1 MSGAFYFTW
10 GAMTQQQIRELQLV
24 AIEDYKKR
32 LITRTQLVNIVH
44 QLDRKS
50 FIHSA

>member
-1 MSGAFYFTW
+1 
-10 GAMTQQQIRELQLV
+10 MTQQQIRELQLV
-24 AIEDYKKR
+24 AIQDYRKR
-32 LITRTQLVNIVH
+32 LITRTQLVNIVY